1 MVILIVT
8 GHQLT
13 PQIVFTTYSLMGV
26 VGKFSFQEFCFSIY
40 YLSQG
45 YVSLQRMEE
54 FLLRGFRSTDSGS
67 LFNRQ
72 HKTCISPTGTQ
83 TTGPSL
89 SLVNVS
95 CRRFGSEAN
104 GAIHRISLDLY
115 HSRMV
120 AITGPVGSGKS
131 TVIQAIMGE
140 LEIVEGDIIRN
151 GRLGY
156 VSQIPWLFSGTIRE
170 NITFGKE
177 FNEERYEQVVGA
189 CGLLEDFKTFSS
201 RDLTLIGQRG
211 ISLSG
216 GQRARVSLA
225 RAVYDE
231 ADIYLLDDPLSA
243 VDAKVSQHIFDKCIC
258 GLLATRPRLI
268 VLHQLH
274 YLKYFDQV
282 IVMDKGSIANE
293 GPYQDLVNTDEFLGA
308 LKETGSVTVDEHI
321 QVSSINTQSMLIFML
336 VFEIFTR
343 VGKSQIAFQTIRL
356 PIHIVLYRILLILPF
371 CCISRTSYHIIYHI
385 I

>member
-1 MVILIVT
+1 MVVLIVT

-13 PQIVFTTYSLMGV
+13 PQVVFTTYSLMGV
-26 VGKFSFQEFCFSIY
+26 IGKFSFQEFCFSIY

-45 YVSLQRMEE
+45 YVSLQRIEE
-54 FLLRGFRSTDSGS
+54 FLLRGLRSTDSAS
-67 LFNRQ
+67 LFDRQ
-72 HKTCISPTGTQ
+72 HKTCFSPTGTT
-83 TTGPSL
+83 TTGTLL

-120 AITGPVGSGKS
+120 ALTGPVGSGKS
-131 TVIQAIMGE
+131 SVIQAVMGE
-140 LEIVEGDIIRN
+140 LEIVEGEIICN

-177 FNEERYEQVVGA
+177 FNEERYEEVVSA
-189 CGLLEDFKTFSS
+189 CGLTEDFKTFPS

-243 VDAKVSQHIFDKCIC
+243 VDAKVSQHIFSKCIC
-258 GLLATRPRLI
+258 GLMATRPRLL

-274 YLKYFDQV
+274 YLKHFDHV
-282 IVMDKGSIANE
+282 IVMDKGMISNE
-293 GPYQDLVNTDEFLGA
+293 GSYHDLVKTDEFLSA
-308 LKETGSVTVDEHI
+308 LKETGSVTVDERI
-321 QVSSINTQSMLIFML
+321 QVSSIDPEFICSVMSCHVICC
-336 VFEIFTR
+336 R
-343 VGKSQIAFQTIRL
+343 VVSCHVMSFRAL
-356 PIHIVLYRILLILPF
+356 SCNLM
-371 CCISRTSYHIIYHI
+371 
-385 I
+385 